1 VENDGVG
8 YRLRTGRLIPW
19 SCLNPYEIPQFN
31 DHLSQGFSFSFNSV
45 DVVNKTCGGLAV
57 SKYLPF
63 LFCLQNG
70 RKDTYGE
77 GVMDEVLL
85 GGKAAGVVAVVCGS

>member
-1 VENDGVG
+1 M
-8 YRLRTGRLIPW
+8 
-19 SCLNPYEIPQFN
+19 
-31 DHLSQGFSFSFNSV
+31 